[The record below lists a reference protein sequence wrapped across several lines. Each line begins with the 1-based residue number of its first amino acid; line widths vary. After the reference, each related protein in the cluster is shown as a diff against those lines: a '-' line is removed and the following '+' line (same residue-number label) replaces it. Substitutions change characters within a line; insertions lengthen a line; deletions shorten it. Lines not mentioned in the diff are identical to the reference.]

1 MDTINFNSTC
11 SSPRGYSELSNFYGG
26 VEFEYMV
33 QRFNQSEITRLF
45 DHLETCDNEEFWR
58 WLQILNPKGSKK
70 KPATQRQMDYWFKN
84 GIPIRG
90 IAAQLLGTMVRPTA
104 TAKKRRKA
112 VSEEL
117 GIDPPLD
124 DDSHNPELT
133 DDQKKAW
140 MKVCLEHKFADQ
152 HFRDLLLSTGD
163 AILHEI
169 PLRGNGA
176 NNNWTYKVG
185 KDGQAYGK
193 DWLGQLLMEIRDEL
207 RTAQYTQFVSHN
219 Y

>member
-1 MDTINFNSTC
+1 MTTINFNSKH
-11 SSPRGYSELSNFYGG
+11 SNPGGYSELSNFYGG
-26 VEFEYMV
+26 AEFEYMAP
-33 QRFNQSEITRLF
+33 RFIQSEITRLF
-45 DHLETCDNEEFWR
+45 DHLETCNNDEFWR
-58 WLQILNPKGSKK
+58 WLQILNPKGTEK
-70 KPATQRQMDYWFKN
+70 KPATQAQKDFWFTKGGLED

-104 TAKKRRKA
+104 EKRRKA
-112 VSEEL
+112 AMAR
-117 GIDPPLD
+117 LD
-124 DDSHNPELT
+124 IPSVKVNPELS
-133 DDQKKAW
+133 DDEKKAW
-140 MKVCLEHKFADQ
+140 MRVCLQHKFADP

>member
-1 MDTINFNSTC
+1 
-11 SSPRGYSELSNFYGG
+11 
-26 VEFEYMV
+26 
-33 QRFNQSEITRLF
+33 
-45 DHLETCDNEEFWR
+45 
-58 WLQILNPKGSKK
+58 
-70 KPATQRQMDYWFKN
+70 
-84 GIPIRG
+84 
-90 IAAQLLGTMVRPTA
+90 MVRPTA
-104 TAKKRRKA
+104 EKRRKA
-112 VSEEL
+112 AMAR
-117 GIDPPLD
+117 LD
-124 DDSHNPELT
+124 IPSVKVNPELS
-133 DDQKKAW
+133 DDEKKAW
-140 MKVCLEHKFADQ
+140 MRVCLQHKFADP